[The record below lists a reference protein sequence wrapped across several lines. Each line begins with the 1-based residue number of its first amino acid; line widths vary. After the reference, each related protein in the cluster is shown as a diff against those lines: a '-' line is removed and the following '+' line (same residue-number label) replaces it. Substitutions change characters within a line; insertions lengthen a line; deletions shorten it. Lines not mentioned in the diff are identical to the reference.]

1 MASRKLQIL
10 FAWICWTRGLAH
22 NTWTADHLEQLKAD
36 VLRFLPKDVADKLGA
51 LPLKSPPPRQQKIDH
66 VVVLYME
73 NHAADAF
80 FGCMNLPGFD
90 GIKGHSIPKDP
101 TDWSKGQINITCGKA
116 LYVCEKGP
124 SYDTFAPKF
133 AKDGNP
139 NHYPYSEQKDNFS
152 AFNGASENGTAVT
165 MFGPE
170 QIPIKAALAKQFGVF
185 NRLFTATPT
194 ASSPNHLFTQSATS
208 CGMTSNVLYPDCGGN
223 GTYFP
228 QPTIYDSLRL
238 HNVSFSLFMNSTCGL
253 DGKPCHG
260 EDPHDPEAGS
270 AISSPDV
277 AMIGVARH
285 KDRFMSQQIFYEQ
298 AANGTLPA
306 LSWILPPLQAC
317 DHPCHDIAKGER
329 ILKDVYEAIRAGP
342 SWNRTLFFLAYDDAG
357 GFYDHVIPPH
367 EGVPADGSSCII
379 PGKHPK
385 CGHPFD
391 FRRLGL
397 RATSMLIS
405 PWVGK
410 GAVFQEPQH
419 GPFNTSQFELTSLP
433 ATVKN
438 LFNLS
443 FFLTNRDAWA
453 GNFEELLLEMPRTDA
468 PLHLPDAPPPA
479 TPWSPPPPKS
489 PENGGR
495 VPQHC
500 SSWHGA
506 SEVKCKGLNFANLKQ
521 KRNIGMLANM
531 MKVPAP
537 HVNNMSSWQADRW
550 LAQNWRKWMSQTI
563 DDIFNVGR
571 IQQFQVSFRMSS
583 FEKPQ

>member
-1 MASRKLQIL
+1 MGRISRSQPSTILCVCTMWALASSWTAHVGWMASPVMGKIHMIL
-10 FAWICWTRGLAH
+10 RQA
-22 NTWTADHLEQLKAD
+22 Q
-36 VLRFLPKDVADKLGA
+36 RF
-51 LPLKSPPPRQQKIDH
+51 
-66 VVVLYME
+66 
-73 NHAADAF
+73 
-80 FGCMNLPGFD
+80 
-90 GIKGHSIPKDP
+90 
-101 TDWSKGQINITCGKA
+101 
-116 LYVCEKGP
+116 
-124 SYDTFAPKF
+124 
-133 AKDGNP
+133 
-139 NHYPYSEQKDNFS
+139 
-152 AFNGASENGTAVT
+152 
-165 MFGPE
+165 
-170 QIPIKAALAKQFGVF
+170 
-185 NRLFTATPT
+185 
-194 ASSPNHLFTQSATS
+194 
-208 CGMTSNVLYPDCGGN
+208 
-223 GTYFP
+223 
-228 QPTIYDSLRL
+228 
-238 HNVSFSLFMNSTCGL
+238 
-253 DGKPCHG
+253 
-260 EDPHDPEAGS
+260 
-270 AISSPDV
+270 SSPDV

-342 SWNRTLFFLAYDDAG
+342 SWNRTLFFPCLWWCWGLLLWPCYPSTWRCPG
-357 GFYDHVIPPH
+357 RSVCVIFF
-367 EGVPADGSSCII
+367 GII

-385 CGHPFD
+385 CGLIRYD

-397 RATSMLIS
+397 RTTSMLIS

-453 GNFEELLLEMPRTDA
+453 GNFEELLLEMPPQQMHRCICQM
-468 PLHLPDAPPPA
+468 HLLRQHPGAHH
-479 TPWSPPPPKS
+479 PPKS

-521 KRNIGMLANM
+521 KRNIANWLCHIWW
-531 MKVPAP
+531 KFR
-537 HVNNMSSWQADRW
+537 HHMSTTCLRGRLTDGWHRIGESGCR
-550 LAQNWRKWMSQTI
+550 RPSS
-563 DDIFNVGR
+563 DIFNVGR
-571 IQQFQVSFRMSS
+571 NTAISGLLPNEFI
-583 FEKPQ
+583 

>member
-1 MASRKLQIL
+1 MRL
-10 FAWICWTRGLAH
+10 FVLGPH
-22 NTWTADHLEQLKAD
+22 GTALY
-36 VLRFLPKDVADKLGA
+36 FSLPMMMLGA
-51 LPLKSPPPRQQKIDH
+51 
-66 VVVLYME
+66 
-73 NHAADAF
+73 
-80 FGCMNLPGFD
+80 
-90 GIKGHSIPKDP
+90 
-101 TDWSKGQINITCGKA
+101 
-116 LYVCEKGP
+116 
-124 SYDTFAPKF
+124 
-133 AKDGNP
+133 
-139 NHYPYSEQKDNFS
+139 
-152 AFNGASENGTAVT
+152 
-165 MFGPE
+165 
-170 QIPIKAALAKQFGVF
+170 
-185 NRLFTATPT
+185 
-194 ASSPNHLFTQSATS
+194 
-208 CGMTSNVLYPDCGGN
+208 
-223 GTYFP
+223 
-228 QPTIYDSLRL
+228 
-238 HNVSFSLFMNSTCGL
+238 
-253 DGKPCHG
+253 
-260 EDPHDPEAGS
+260 
-270 AISSPDV
+270 
-277 AMIGVARH
+277 
-285 KDRFMSQQIFYEQ
+285 
-298 AANGTLPA
+298 
-306 LSWILPPLQAC
+306 
-317 DHPCHDIAKGER
+317 
-329 ILKDVYEAIRAGP
+329 
-342 SWNRTLFFLAYDDAG
+342 
-357 GFYDHVIPPH
+357 FYDHVIPPH

-397 RATSMLIS
+397 RTTSMLIS

-433 ATVKN
+433 ATVKI
-438 LFNLS
+438 S
-443 FFLTNRDAWA
+443 SIYRFFSQT
-453 GNFEELLLEMPRTDA
+453 EMLGPRTDA

-571 IQQFQVSFRMSS
+571 NTAISGLLPNEFIWKATVAKRGHIQSLWTSISKTKSAHQICAEEIVWRF
-583 FEKPQ
+583 